1 MYIATTHA
9 ARNECSG
16 AVVAVQIVK
25 RIPAVVLAPAL
36 ELPARE
42 RRLQL
47 ADRLAE
53 REREDMPE
61 PQFPALA
68 QAFPGLLPLISSTT
82 AKMALSG
89 RDLSVSAFS

>member
-1 MYIATTHA
+1 M
-9 ARNECSG
+9 ES
-16 AVVAVQIVK
+16 VQIVK

-42 RRLQL
+42 RRLKL
-47 ADRLAE
+47 ADGLSE

-82 AKMALSG
+82 AKMAFSG
-89 RDLSVSAFS
+89 PDLSVSAFS

>member
-1 MYIATTHA
+1 M
-9 ARNECSG
+9 ES
-16 AVVAVQIVK
+16 VQIVK

-42 RRLQL
+42 RRLKL
-47 ADRLAE
+47 ADGLSE

-89 RDLSVSAFS
+89 PDLSVSAFS